1 MKITVVATLLVL
13 AFASA
18 PARAQ
23 APAQPGGTT
32 QGETNPDSTQPPATG
47 TSGSS
52 QQVVVNPP
60 PAQQQPAQ
68 QQPAPQQPAPQQ
80 PPPPQPP
87 SPGSTT
93 VVNPPPPSTTVV
105 TPTREEEARRRRSPM
120 AIVALDALYGGVAGL
135 LVGGGVALI
144 NEGDDWQEAL
154 MIGAGAGILVGTA
167 VGVVHAYSENS
178 DEADA
183 RRTAF
188 DGQGSTVRD
197 PVITTRPVIA
207 IGGRF

>member
-1 MKITVVATLLVL
+1 MKITVVATLLIL

-32 QGETNPDSTQPPATG
+32 QGETNPDSTQQPPATG

-60 PAQQQPAQ
+60 AQ
-68 QQPAPQQPAPQQ
+68 QQPAPQQPPPQ
-80 PPPPQPP
+80 PPPQQPP

-105 TPTREEEARRRRSPM
+105 TPSREEEERPRRSPM
-120 AIVALDALYGGVAGL
+120 AIVALDALYGGLAGL

-144 NEGDDWQEAL
+144 NEGDDWEEAL

-178 DEADA
+178 DEDDA

-197 PVITTRPVIA
+197 PVITARPVIA